1 MLMAA
6 ITLSLLSV
14 SALFALGGFDGRSEA
29 GSGETLVVDLPGA
42 TGSHRVAELKTVTVV
57 DRPVPRPRDGS
68 SARRSARRQDAVRL
82 NSVSAMVEPHV
93 PSPVVPPGDG
103 TTGQP
108 PADRQPVAPPTAVK
122 QASPN
127 LGDSVR
133 QLGDGLSSTVA
144 QTGAKLA
151 EATAPLG
158 RPVSL
163 TVAQVFNIVAAV
175 LNGATNGLSHL
186 LGAGP

>member
-1 MLMAA
+1 MAA

-42 TGSHRVAELKTVTVV
+42 TGSHRVAELKTVAVV

-68 SARRSARRQDAVRL
+68 SARRSTRRQDAVRL
-82 NSVSAMVEPHV
+82 TSVSAMVKPHV

-108 PADRQPVAPPTAVK
+108 PADRQPAASPAA
-122 QASPN
+122 ASPN